1 MTSRF
6 FEDFLDELRARIEIE
21 DTLKRF
27 MRGIDRQDWD
37 LALSTYHEDAVDA
50 HGFFTGQAKEFLSV
64 VAKAHEHQN
73 HSMHLISNMLIE
85 FTARDKA
92 LVETYC
98 LVFQRY
104 DAAGARTPG
113 AVDAPDA
120 TGSAGVRKLATAR
133 YVDHFE
139 EREGNWRVARR
150 TVVFGDMQE
159 STMDAP
165 FAFPPGFVEQKHGMD
180 DFLYTVR

>member
-1 MTSRF
+1 MASRF
-6 FEDFLDELRARIEIE
+6 FEHFLDELRARIEIE

-27 MRGIDRQDWD
+27 MRGIDRQDWA

-50 HGFFTGQAKEFLSV
+50 HGFFTGPAREFLSV
-64 VAKAHEHQN
+64 VAKAHEYQN
-73 HSMHLISNMLIE
+73 HSMHLISNLLIE

-104 DAAGARTPG
+104 DEQ
-113 AVDAPDA
+113 APDA
-120 TGSAGVRKLATAR
+120 NGNAGVRKMATAR

-139 EREGNWRVARR
+139 ERDGTWRVARR

-159 STMDAP
+159 ATMAAP

-180 DFLYTVR
+180 DFLYTSR

>member
-1 MTSRF
+1 
-6 FEDFLDELRARIEIE
+6 
-21 DTLKRF
+21 
-27 MRGIDRQDWD
+27 
-37 LALSTYHEDAVDA
+37 VDA
-50 HGFFTGQAKEFLSV
+50 HGFFTGPAKEFLSV
-64 VAKAHEHQN
+64 VAKAHAHQT
-73 HSMHLISNMLIE
+73 HSMHMISNMLIE

-104 DAAGARTPG
+104 DTQAPG
-113 AVDAPDA
+113 
-120 TGSAGVRKLATAR
+120 TSGSAGVRKLATAR

-159 STMDAP
+159 SAMDAP
-165 FAFPPGFVEQKHGMD
+165 FAFPPGFVEQKHGME